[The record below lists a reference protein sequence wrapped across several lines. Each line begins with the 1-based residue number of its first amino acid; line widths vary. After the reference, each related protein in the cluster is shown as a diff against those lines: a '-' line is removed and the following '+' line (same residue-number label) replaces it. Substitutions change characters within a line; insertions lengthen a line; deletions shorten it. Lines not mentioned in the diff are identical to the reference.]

1 MPRGKRLKSLRELC
15 LVNVI
20 HNIDDL
26 WCRHYIET
34 YSKENRFFR
43 YVVGPFDTVRKLANI
58 FQNIQFDYV
67 PFINCSFK
75 CSLQINNNS

>member
-1 MPRGKRLKSLRELC
+1 MPRGKRLKSFRELC
-15 LVNVI
+15 LLNVI
-20 HNIDDL
+20 ENIDDL

-58 FQNIQFDYV
+58 FFTRSSKFKYV
-67 PFINCSFK
+67 PFYR
-75 CSLQINNNS
+75 LQLQMFFAN